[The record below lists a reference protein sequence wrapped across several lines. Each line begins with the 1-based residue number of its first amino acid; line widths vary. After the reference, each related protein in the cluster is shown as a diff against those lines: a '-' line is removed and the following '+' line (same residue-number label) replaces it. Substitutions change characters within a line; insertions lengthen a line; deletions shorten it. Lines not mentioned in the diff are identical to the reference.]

1 MWKRSFA
8 LALSCL
14 FWGMSYTQYAPFEDW
29 TQLSDA
35 LAARLDA
42 AGEIQAATLCYI
54 CSGNIEKV
62 AEIWS
67 RSLETVNGGKVFV
80 DSLQVSEVPSPTL

>member
-1 MWKRSFA
+1 
-8 LALSCL
+8 
-14 FWGMSYTQYAPFEDW
+14 MSYTQYAPFEDW